1 MLESALKFKKAF
13 ANLMMTDATF
23 VKEMKK
29 VGGDITAEEWKQMST
44 FLTFLKV
51 FYDATLKLSGALYVT
66 SNYYID
72 VIFGVGFV
80 LSQHLHHE
88 DEIVRKMAAHMKLK
102 YEKYWGNIDKLNLFM
117 FIFVILDPRRKMVY
131 VDWMIKAWFGIERA
145 ENLSLN
151 IKSTFSSLFEFYA
164 SSMSDPNITA
174 KSRSSSSTYASS
186 FQSKDKENEKMFD
199 FSEFLGST
207 FEIEVGGG
215 ISEKKVEWERY
226 LEDERESNESCPNVL
241 QWWKDNK
248 NRMVEALICGQD
260 WLRTSNRPF
269 IIEESLLELEKLE
282 EGMENLTVEQPVI
295 LIDETVD
302 DI

>member
-1 MLESALKFKKAF
+1 MDGADMDG
-13 ANLMMTDATF
+13 AN
-23 VKEMKK
+23 KEPNNQQSEQQNQDQE
-29 VGGDITAEEWKQMST
+29 G
-44 FLTFLKV
+44 
-51 FYDATLKLSGALYVT
+51 TLKKNKNSKVSSSKRQKPSKDAKGGEDSSRKRKNSSPWWDHYDKTDDPDFAKC
-66 SNYYID
+66 
-72 VIFGVGFV
+72 FV

-117 FIFVILDPRRKMVY
+117 FISVILDPRRKMVY

-164 SSMSDPNITA
+164 SSMPDPNITA
-174 KSRSSSSTYASS
+174 KSRSSSSTSASS

-207 FEIEVGGG
+207 FGIEVGGG

-248 NRMVEALICGQD
+248 NRYGELDSRAA
-260 WLRTSNRPF
+260 SN
-269 IIEESLLELEKLE
+269 
-282 EGMENLTVEQPVI
+282 TH
-295 LIDETVD
+295 
-302 DI
+302 